1 MLRQCGNRV
10 SHTFLEVWSCPAW
23 LQPVSFPSTTS
34 TFKTECFS
42 SGKPSC
48 SIVKQDWNDL
58 HWEPAGIQVKKKKKK
73 RKGCA
78 EVAVSM
84 YFTRRFAFSSER
96 DQWLCEIG
104 ESCREVTVV
113 DCSLAEL
120 LHLLWNLEQPQHK
133 MQLSILNMLWEW
145 KEKLYCKQAVNKEK
159 NYLFNLNEEPGSH
172 PDTINSTYL
181 KDNIMLFLDI
191 PVRWVFC
198 EVKRVGGLLT
208 LRRLQN

>member
-1 MLRQCGNRV
+1 MEIGLVILSWKCDLALLGCNLWASPAPQALSKLNAFPV
-10 SHTFLEVWSCPAW
+10 ESLPALLWSR
-23 LQPVSFPSTTS
+23 
-34 TFKTECFS
+34 TETICIGSQQEFR
-42 SGKPSC
+42 
-48 SIVKQDWNDL
+48 L
-58 HWEPAGIQVKKKKKK
+58 KKKKKK